1 MTDRQPVIS
10 VRGEAQFEAE
20 PEIAVVSVT
29 VQARDRDRR
38 TVLDRLVARNKQVLD
53 LAAGYGDAVEKTESG
68 PASAYPE
75 LKKGDS
81 ERVSR
86 YSGQAS
92 VRLTVRDFTVLG
104 ELVSRLA
111 DARAGQRGRPV
122 VVAAAGQP
130 GVPPGADRRGAGR
143 DAAGREYAEAFGGRL
158 GELIEAAD
166 AGLLSSQASQSQGGW
181 HPRMFAASL
190 RGGPAQEEPS
200 LDLEPVM
207 QTVSAQVEAR
217 FAMVQPEPPGLHRS
231 GCCGSGPAS
240 DLIRH

>member
-1 MTDRQPVIS
+1 MNANGQSERTVSSVTDRQPVIS
-10 VRGEAQFEAE
+10 VRGEAQLEVE
-20 PEIAVVSVT
+20 PEIAVVSIT

-111 DARAGQRGRPV
+111 TLELASVAGPWWALRRDSPVYRQARI
-122 VVAAAGQP
+122 AAAQ
-130 GVPPGADRRGAGR
+130 
-143 DAAGREYAEAFGGRL
+143 DATVRAREYAEAFGGRL

-166 AGLLSSQASQSQGGW
+166 TGLLSSQASAP
-181 HPRMFAASL
+181 HPGPRAYAMRAAAASMA
-190 RGGPAQEEPS
+190 PEEPS
-200 LDLEPVM
+200 LELEPVR

-217 FAMVQPEPPGLHRS
+217 FTMVQA
-231 GCCGSGPAS
+231 GPS
-240 DLIRH
+240 S

>member
-1 MTDRQPVIS
+1 
-10 VRGEAQFEAE
+10 
-20 PEIAVVSVT
+20 
-29 VQARDRDRR
+29 
-38 TVLDRLVARNKQVLD
+38 VLDRLVARNKQVLD

-111 DARAGQRGRPV
+111 TLELASVAGPWWSLRPDSPV
-122 VVAAAGQP
+122 YRQVRIAAAQ
-130 GVPPGADRRGAGR
+130 
-143 DAAGREYAEAFGGRL
+143 DATVRAREYAEAFGGRL

-166 AGLLSSQASQSQGGW
+166 TGLLGSQASQPQPVYHGS
-181 HPRMFAASL
+181 FAAASL
-190 RGGPAQEEPS
+190 RGGSAQEEPS
-200 LDLEPVM
+200 LDLEPVR

-217 FAMVQPEPPGLHRS
+217 FAMVQPEPS
-231 GCCGSGPAS
+231 G
-240 DLIRH
+240 

>member
-1 MTDRQPVIS
+1 MDAVTDRQPVIS

-111 DARAGQRGRPV
+111 TLELATVAGPWWSLRPDSPVYRQVRIAAAQDATLRAG
-122 VVAAAGQP
+122 
-130 GVPPGADRRGAGR
+130 
-143 DAAGREYAEAFGGRL
+143 EYAEAFGGRL

-166 AGLLSSQASQSQGGW
+166 SGLLSSESAQQQRG
-181 HPRMFAASL
+181 PRMFAAAL

-217 FAMVQPEPPGLHRS
+217 FTMVQPEPS
-231 GCCGSGPAS
+231 A
-240 DLIRH
+240 

>member
-1 MTDRQPVIS
+1 MDSVPDSQPVIS
-10 VRGEAQFEAE
+10 VRGEAQLEAE

-104 ELVSRLA
+104 ELVARLA
-111 DARAGQRGRPV
+111 TLELASVAGPWWSLRPDSAV
-122 VVAAAGQP
+122 YRQVRIAAAQ
-130 GVPPGADRRGAGR
+130 
-143 DAAGREYAEAFGGRL
+143 DATLRAREYAEAFGGRL

-166 AGLLSSQASQSQGGW
+166 TGLLSSQAAAQPQRGP
-181 HPRMFAASL
+181 HMFAAAAL
-190 RGGPAQEEPS
+190 RGGPVQEEPS
-200 LDLEPVM
+200 LDLEPVR

-217 FAMVQPEPPGLHRS
+217 FTMVQAEPS
-231 GCCGSGPAS
+231 S
-240 DLIRH
+240 

>member
-1 MTDRQPVIS
+1 VVSVTDRQPVIS
-10 VRGEAQFEAE
+10 VRGEAQLEVE
-20 PEIAVVSVT
+20 PEIAVVSIT

-92 VRLTVRDFTVLG
+92 VRLTVRDFSVLG

-111 DARAGQRGRPV
+111 TLELASVAGPWWSLRRNSPVYRQARI
-122 VVAAAGQP
+122 AAAQ
-130 GVPPGADRRGAGR
+130 
-143 DAAGREYAEAFGGRL
+143 DATVRAREYAEAFGGRL

-166 AGLLSSQASQSQGGW
+166 TGLLSSEATA
-181 HPRMFAASL
+181 PRPGPPRAYAMRAAAASM
-190 RGGPAQEEPS
+190 AAEEPS
-200 LDLEPVM
+200 LELEPVR

-217 FAMVQPEPPGLHRS
+217 FTMVLAEPTS
-231 GCCGSGPAS
+231 
-240 DLIRH
+240 

>member
-1 MTDRQPVIS
+1 MGSVTDRQPVIS
-10 VRGEAQFEAE
+10 VRGEAQLEAD

-104 ELVSRLA
+104 ELVARLA
-111 DARAGQRGRPV
+111 ALELASVAGPWWSLRPGSPVYRQARI
-122 VVAAAGQP
+122 AAAQ
-130 GVPPGADRRGAGR
+130 
-143 DAAGREYAEAFGGRL
+143 DATLRGREYAEAFGGRL

-166 AGLLSSQASQSQGGW
+166 TGLLSSQASQRQGGW
-181 HPRMFAASL
+181 HPQAMAASF
-190 RGGPAQEEPS
+190 RGGGSAQEEPS
-200 LDLEPVM
+200 LDLEPVR
-207 QTVSAQVEAR
+207 QTVTAQVEAR
-217 FAMVQPEPPGLHRS
+217 FTMVPPGPS
-231 GCCGSGPAS
+231 A
-240 DLIRH
+240 

>member
-1 MTDRQPVIS
+1 LKVNGQSERTVGSVTDRQPVIS
-10 VRGEAQFEAE
+10 VRGEAQREAE

-111 DARAGQRGRPV
+111 TLELASVAGPWWELRPDSPV
-122 VVAAAGQP
+122 YRQVRIAAAQ
-130 GVPPGADRRGAGR
+130 
-143 DAAGREYAEAFGGRL
+143 DATLRAREYAEAFGGRL

-166 AGLLSSQASQSQGGW
+166 TGLLNSQASP
-181 HPRMFAASL
+181 PRPGPPRAVFAAAM

-200 LDLEPVM
+200 LDLEPVR

-217 FAMVQPEPPGLHRS
+217 FTMIPPAPS
-231 GCCGSGPAS
+231 G
-240 DLIRH
+240 

>member
-1 MTDRQPVIS
+1 LKVNGQSERTVGSVTDRQPVIS
-10 VRGEAQFEAE
+10 VRGEAQREAE

-111 DARAGQRGRPV
+111 TLELASVAGPWWELRPDSPV
-122 VVAAAGQP
+122 YRQVRIAAAQ
-130 GVPPGADRRGAGR
+130 
-143 DAAGREYAEAFGGRL
+143 DATLRAREYAEAFGGRL

-166 AGLLSSQASQSQGGW
+166 TGLLNSQASQPQHGW
-181 HPRMFAASL
+181 RPQAFAAQL

-200 LDLEPVM
+200 LDLEPVR

-217 FAMVQPEPPGLHRS
+217 FTMVPPEPAA
-231 GCCGSGPAS
+231 PAPR
-240 DLIRH
+240 D

>member
-1 MTDRQPVIS
+1 VGSVTDRQPVIS
-10 VRGEAQFEAE
+10 VRGEAQLEAE

-111 DARAGQRGRPV
+111 TLELASVAGPWWSLRQDSQVYRQVRI
-122 VVAAAGQP
+122 AAAQ
-130 GVPPGADRRGAGR
+130 
-143 DAAGREYAEAFGGRL
+143 DATLRAREYAEAFGGRL

-166 AGLLSSQASQSQGGW
+166 TGLLSSQASQPQPG
-181 HPRMFAASL
+181 RAMFAAAL
-190 RGGPAQEEPS
+190 RGAPAQEEPS
-200 LDLEPVM
+200 LDLEPVR

-217 FAMVQPEPPGLHRS
+217 FTMVSPEPS
-231 GCCGSGPAS
+231 A
-240 DLIRH
+240 

>member
-1 MTDRQPVIS
+1 VPDSQPVIS
-10 VRGEAQFEAE
+10 VRGEAQLEAE

-92 VRLTVRDFTVLG
+92 IRLTVRDFTVLG

-111 DARAGQRGRPV
+111 TLELASVAGPWWSLRPDSQV
-122 VVAAAGQP
+122 YRQVRIAAAQ
-130 GVPPGADRRGAGR
+130 
-143 DAAGREYAEAFGGRL
+143 DATVRAREYAEAFGGRL

-166 AGLLSSQASQSQGGW
+166 TGLLSSQAAQPQPG
-181 HPRMFAASL
+181 RAVFAAAAM
-190 RGGPAQEEPS
+190 RGAPAQEEPS
-200 LDLEPVM
+200 LDLEPVR
-207 QTVSAQVEAR
+207 QTVSAQVDAR
-217 FAMVQPEPPGLHRS
+217 FTMIPPAPS
-231 GCCGSGPAS
+231 A
-240 DLIRH
+240 

>member
-1 MTDRQPVIS
+1 VISVTDRQPVIS
-10 VRGEAQFEAE
+10 VRGEAQLEVE

-111 DARAGQRGRPV
+111 TLELASVAGPWWSLRPDSPV
-122 VVAAAGQP
+122 YRQVRIAAAQ
-130 GVPPGADRRGAGR
+130 
-143 DAAGREYAEAFGGRL
+143 DATLRGREYAEAFGGQL

-166 AGLLSSQASQSQGGW
+166 TGLLSSQASQSQGGW
-181 HPRMFAASL
+181 HPQAFAASL

-200 LDLEPVM
+200 LDLEPVR

-217 FAMVQPEPPGLHRS
+217 FAMIPPGPS
-231 GCCGSGPAS
+231 A
-240 DLIRH
+240 

>member
-1 MTDRQPVIS
+1 LKVNGQSERNGGFMTDRQPVIS
-10 VRGEAQFEAE
+10 VRGEAQLEAE

-104 ELVSRLA
+104 EFVSRLA
-111 DARAGQRGRPV
+111 ALELASVAGPWWSLRPDSPV
-122 VVAAAGQP
+122 YRQVRIAAA
-130 GVPPGADRRGAGR
+130 R
-143 DAAGREYAEAFGGRL
+143 DATVRAREYAEAFGGGL

-166 AGLLSSQASQSQGGW
+166 TGLLSSQASQPQYDSR
-181 HPRMFAASL
+181 HVFAAAL

-200 LDLEPVM
+200 LDLEPVR

-217 FAMVQPEPPGLHRS
+217 FAMVPPNA
-231 GCCGSGPAS
+231 PA
-240 DLIRH
+240 

>member
-1 MTDRQPVIS
+1 MPDSQPVIS
-10 VRGEAQFEAE
+10 VRGEAQLEAE

-92 VRLTVRDFTVLG
+92 IRLTVRDFSVLG

-111 DARAGQRGRPV
+111 TLELASVAGPWWSLRPDSQV
-122 VVAAAGQP
+122 YRQVRIAAAQ
-130 GVPPGADRRGAGR
+130 
-143 DAAGREYAEAFGGRL
+143 DATLRAREYAEAFGGRL

-166 AGLLSSQASQSQGGW
+166 TGLLGSQASQPQRGP
-181 HPRMFAASL
+181 HVFAAAM

-200 LDLEPVM
+200 LDLEPVR

-217 FAMVQPEPPGLHRS
+217 FTMVPPAPS
-231 GCCGSGPAS
+231 A
-240 DLIRH
+240 

>member
-1 MTDRQPVIS
+1 LKVNGHSERTVGSVTDRQPVIS
-10 VRGEAQFEAE
+10 VRGEAQLEAE

-38 TVLDRLVARNKQVLD
+38 TVLERLVARNKQVLD

-111 DARAGQRGRPV
+111 TLELASVAGPWWSLRPDSPV
-122 VVAAAGQP
+122 YRQVRIAAARE
-130 GVPPGADRRGAGR
+130 ATLRA
-143 DAAGREYAEAFGGRL
+143 REYAEAFGGRL

-166 AGLLSSQASQSQGGW
+166 TGLLSSQASQQQGGW
-181 HPRMFAASL
+181 HPQAAFASL

-200 LDLEPVM
+200 LDLEPVR

-217 FAMVQPEPPGLHRS
+217 FAMVTPAPP
-231 GCCGSGPAS
+231 A
-240 DLIRH
+240 

>member
-1 MTDRQPVIS
+1 VDSVPDSQPVIS
-10 VRGEAQFEAE
+10 VRGEAQLEAE

-111 DARAGQRGRPV
+111 ALELASVAGPWWSLRPDSPV
-122 VVAAAGQP
+122 YRQVRIAAAQ
-130 GVPPGADRRGAGR
+130 
-143 DAAGREYAEAFGGRL
+143 DATVRGREYAEAFGGRL

-166 AGLLSSQASQSQGGW
+166 TGLLSSQARAPQSGEW
-181 HPRMFAASL
+181 RAMSVAAM
-190 RGGPAQEEPS
+190 RGGPVQEEPS
-200 LDLEPVM
+200 LDLEPVR

-217 FAMVQPEPPGLHRS
+217 FAMIPAGPP
-231 GCCGSGPAS
+231 A
-240 DLIRH
+240 

>member
-1 MTDRQPVIS
+1 MGSVTDRQPVIS
-10 VRGEAQFEAE
+10 VRGEAQLEAE

-92 VRLTVRDFTVLG
+92 VTLTVRDFTVLG
-104 ELVSRLA
+104 ELVARLA
-111 DARAGQRGRPV
+111 TLELASVAGPWWSLRPDSPV
-122 VVAAAGQP
+122 YRQVRMAAAQ
-130 GVPPGADRRGAGR
+130 
-143 DAAGREYAEAFGGRL
+143 DATLRAREYAEAFGGRL

-166 AGLLSSQASQSQGGW
+166 TGLLSSQASQRQGGW
-181 HPRMFAASL
+181 HAQAMSAQGL

-200 LDLEPVM
+200 LDLEPVR

-217 FAMVQPEPPGLHRS
+217 FAMVPAEPS
-231 GCCGSGPAS
+231 A
-240 DLIRH
+240 